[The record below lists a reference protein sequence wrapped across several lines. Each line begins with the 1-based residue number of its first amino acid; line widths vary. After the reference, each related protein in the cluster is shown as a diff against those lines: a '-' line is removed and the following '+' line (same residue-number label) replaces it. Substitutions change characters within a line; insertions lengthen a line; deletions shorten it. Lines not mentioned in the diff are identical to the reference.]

1 VRQDV
6 ILSFQV
12 PIGGRRMAGTPL
24 FKTVQRALRLAR
36 AGHRGGLD
44 ADAVVTRWQETAAL
58 RSRRE
63 FLLTSTLALA
73 GAATACV
80 PLVPQRPGAAD
91 VVVIGA
97 GIAGLTAA
105 YRLVQAGVKVRLFE
119 AQNRIGGRIL
129 SLRNHFADG
138 QVAELGGELID
149 SGHRHLRSLAAELGL
164 ALDDLEQDQ
173 PELARTVW
181 FFEGRRRS
189 EQEVI
194 EAFLPIAA
202 AIERDLATLGEGD
215 ITYQTPQNAAA
226 LDRESLSDW
235 FDRHGISGWIRS
247 LLAVAYTTEMGLEP
261 EQQSAL
267 NLLTFISPEPDP
279 FRVFGESDERFHVR
293 GGNDLVIQE
302 LGRRLGSVIEI
313 GAVLESLRQSAAGAY
328 RLSLRRDGA
337 SSEVTAS
344 HVILILPVTTLRQV
358 DLKLD
363 LPAIKRRAIAELA
376 YGTNAKLMIGFA
388 RRIWRESTASD
399 GSTFSDLPYQ
409 TSWETSRMQA
419 GPAGILTNFVGG
431 QHGIDIGQGSAADQA
446 ERAVADLDRL
456 YPGIAAQRSGMREA
470 RFHWPSH
477 PWTLGSYLCLRPGD
491 WTGLG
496 GAIAEPVGRLRFA
509 GEHCSTLAQGFME
522 GGCETGDNAAAELL
536 AELGLVA
543 PGSTLRRVLMGR
555 AA

>member
-1 VRQDV
+1 MRQYV
-6 ILSFQV
+6 ILLFQV
-12 PIGGRRMAGTPL
+12 PIEGRRMAGTPL

-80 PLVPQRPGAAD
+80 PLAPQRPGAAD

-105 YRLVQAGVKVRLFE
+105 HRLVQAGVKVRLFE

-164 ALDDLEQDQ
+164 ALDDFEQDQ
-173 PELARTVW
+173 PELARAVW
-181 FFEGRRRS
+181 FFEGHRRS

-215 ITYQTPQNAAA
+215 ITYHTPQNAAA

-235 FDRHGISGWIRS
+235 FDRHSISGWIRS

-267 NLLTFISPEPDP
+267 NLLTFISAEPDP

-302 LGRRLGSVIEI
+302 LGRRLGSVIET

-344 HVILILPVTTLRQV
+344 HVILTLPVTTLRQV
-358 DLKLD
+358 DLTLD
-363 LPAIKRRAIAELA
+363 LPVIKRRAIAELA

-399 GSTFSDLPYQ
+399 GSSFSDLPYQ

-419 GPAGILTNFVGG
+419 GAAGILTNFVGG

-446 ERAVADLDRL
+446 ERAVADLERL
-456 YPGIAAQRSGMREA
+456 YPGIAAQRIGMREA

-477 PWTLGSYLCLRPGD
+477 PWTQGSYLCLRPGD

-522 GGCETGDNAAAELL
+522 GGCETGENAAAELL